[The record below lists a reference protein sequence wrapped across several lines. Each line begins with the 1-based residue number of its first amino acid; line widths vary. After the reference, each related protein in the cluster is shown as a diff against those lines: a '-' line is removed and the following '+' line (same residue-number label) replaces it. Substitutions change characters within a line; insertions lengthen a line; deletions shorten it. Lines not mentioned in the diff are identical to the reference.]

1 MVPVTSQLSE
11 DGDYVGKVSDACL
24 ALSPMVPHLVVQLF
38 LDSPPSQFSV
48 QICMMVKCPLI
59 FLYFNQKW
67 NVLTNFS
74 EAPQY
79 IS

>member
-38 LDSPPSQFSV
+38 FGFPAQPILCTGMHDGEVS
-48 QICMMVKCPLI
+48 IDIPL
-59 FLYFNQKW
+59 F
-67 NVLTNFS
+67 
-74 EAPQY
+74 
-79 IS
+79 